1 MTKNAI
7 GTHRQ
12 TLQRNAARIGRL
24 FTIAVDGGRKQ
35 LRGSWL
41 SRDENAAPVFVLEWG
56 AKQVD
61 LSIEDMKTLQELF
74 QHLSWRGVMNLD
86 AAVSNAIA
94 DHEAGLPEVAA

>member
-24 FTIAVDGGRKQ
+24 FNIPVDGNRKQ

-41 SRDENAAPVFVLEWG
+41 RGGETAGPVFVLEWG
-56 AKQVD
+56 ARQVD
-61 LSIEDMKTLQELF
+61 LSVQDMKMLRDLF

-86 AAVSNAIA
+86 AAACQAIS